1 MSDINPG
8 NEPSNSSE
16 TAVSVDTNP
25 VEQVVD
31 QLNDEQVATNPSDEV
46 SEVDGPTKPK
56 YTKEEKAQHAYDK
69 RISTLVAQRNEL
81 QAKLEQQEAAK
92 NTVTPDSSLDELEAQ
107 RDELSDDEYYD
118 QLTTLKSD
126 MAVQTALNA
135 RTQEEAKKQEY
146 IKQATTWNDRIKETG
161 YSDYNEKVKAVES
174 FIPQEAQ
181 SFMLHSSVGPK
192 MAYALANDLDL
203 IRDMNTMD
211 SGRLSYTLYDLE
223 KRISTPVEVTQA
235 AKPTPSPSG
244 KSAGVK
250 DDGSTDSY
258 MKRRFNRKYKK

>member
-1 MSDINPG
+1 MSDIDQG

-31 QLNDEQVATNPSDEV
+31 QPNEDQVANNPSDGV
-46 SEVDGPTKPK
+46 SGVDGQTKPK

-92 NTVTPDSSLDELEAQ
+92 NSVPDSSLDELEAQ

-126 MAVQTALNA
+126 IAVQAALNA
-135 RTQEEAKKQEY
+135 RTQEEAKRQEY

-181 SFMLHSSVGPK
+181 SFMLHSPVGPK

-211 SGRLSYTLYDLE
+211 SGRLNYTLYDLE

-244 KSAGVK
+244 KSAGIK
-250 DDGSTDSY
+250 DDGSTESY